1 MSTLRYLALKGYFY
15 VNITLLGVIG
25 CISMSTLRY
34 LQLLGVLLCQHYV
47 TCSYWVYC
55 YVNITLLRCIAMSTL
70 RYLQLLGVLL
80 CQHYVTTVYCY
91 VNITLLWVIGCIAMS
106 TLRYFEWLG
115 VLLCQHYVTWSYWV
129 YCYVNIT
136 LLAVIGCI
144 AMSTLRYLELLGV
157 EEGNMV
163 LKYCWTWNS
172 IVYLEVTLVLIW
184 GSYSFVYFSHT
195 VYNYEKYDKS
205 PFSWNVDGH
214 LAYIILSPKGFS
226 LLLFVRYRKGSV

>member
-1 MSTLRYLALKGYFY
+1 MSTLRYY
-15 VNITLLGVIG
+15 
-25 CISMSTLRY
+25 
-34 LQLLGVLLCQHYV
+34 GVLLCQHYV

-70 RYLQLLGVLL
+70 RY
-80 CQHYVTTVYCY
+80 
-91 VNITLLWVIGCIAMS
+91 
-106 TLRYFEWLG
+106 FEWLG
-115 VLLCQHYVTWSYWV
+115 VLLCQHYVTLSDWV

-195 VYNYEKYDKS
+195 VYKYEKYEKS

-226 LLLFVRYRKGSV
+226 LLLFVRYRKGLV